1 MNTIDLWTCDCCSL
15 TGVAATGGGAGEPS
29 AHDEEMT
36 ALFDKVC
43 NWGRWGKEDQRGTLN
58 HIGPSEIARAA
69 ALVKDGRSISLSR
82 PFPTQPGT
90 ENPRPA
96 QHFMMVTGEDRH
108 APHIPNMEATF
119 DYIGVAFHGL
129 VCTHLD
135 ALCHIFRE
143 GRMYN
148 GRPASDVRSRGAI
161 SNSVME
167 SRDGIVGRGVLL
179 DMPLALEMDY
189 IEPSRPITVEDLE
202 IAERR
207 LGVTVGKGDILTVR
221 IGRDV
226 RPGRGDGKIAGLH
239 PHVGGWLHEREVAL
253 LGGDGPN
260 DVMPP
265 DAQAIWTNPIHEL
278 CLVGMGMQLMDN
290 LDLERAAK
298 TCAELDRWTFQIV
311 VAPLLIQGA
320 TGSPINP
327 IAIF

>member
-1 MNTIDLWTCDCCSL
+1 MNKTDLWTCDCCSL
-15 TGVAATGGGAGEPS
+15 TGIAAIEAGGALPS
-29 AHDEEMT
+29 HDADLK
-36 ALFDKVC
+36 ALFDKIC
-43 NWGRWGKEDQRGTLN
+43 NWGRWGEDDQQGTLN
-58 HIGPSEIARAA
+58 HIGREEIARAA
-69 ALVKDGRSISLSR
+69 ALVTEGRTLSLSR
-82 PFPTQPGT
+82 PFPTQPGA

-108 APHIPNMEATF
+108 APHLPHMEATF

-148 GRPASDVRSRGAI
+148 GRPASDVKSRGAI
-161 SNSVME
+161 SNSVMA
-167 SRDGIVGRGVLL
+167 SRDGIVGRGILL
-179 DMPLALEMDY
+179 DMPLALGLDY
-189 IEPSRPITVEDLE
+189 IEPEHLISADELE

-207 LGVTVGKGDILTVR
+207 HGVTVTKGDILTIR
-221 IGRDV
+221 TGRDV

-239 PHVGGWLHEREVAL
+239 PHVAGWLHEREVAL

-260 DVMPP
+260 DAMPP
-265 DAQAIWTNPIHEL
+265 NSKSTWTNPIHEL

-290 LDLERAAK
+290 LDLERASK
-298 TCAELDRWTFQIV
+298 MCAELDRWAFQIV
-311 VAPLLIQGA
+311 VAPLPIEGA